1 MRIQRGPSPFETR
14 ASALLRVTGRKRS
27 CSMREMVRRTLP
39 DLSLRIEPQI
49 FADLRAALV
58 LVKHDDAVR
67 AHIGVD
73 QVETQFGQKL
83 QRFAPVHPKLVLA
96 AERAAGVET
105 ERLDAVRS
113 HFRVLGVKRE
123 DALEVVRVPGCDP
136 LRPSAARSAAT

>member
-1 MRIQRGPSPFETR
+1 MVGT
-14 ASALLRVTGRKRS
+14 LRFAHPTMPVLV
-27 CSMREMVRRTLP
+27 REMVRQTLP

-73 QVETQFGQKL
+73 QIKMQAGQKL
-83 QRFAPVHPKLVLA
+83 KRLAPIRPKLVLA

-113 HFRVLGVKRE
+113 HFGVKR
-123 DALEVVRVPGCDP
+123 
-136 LRPSAARSAAT
+136 